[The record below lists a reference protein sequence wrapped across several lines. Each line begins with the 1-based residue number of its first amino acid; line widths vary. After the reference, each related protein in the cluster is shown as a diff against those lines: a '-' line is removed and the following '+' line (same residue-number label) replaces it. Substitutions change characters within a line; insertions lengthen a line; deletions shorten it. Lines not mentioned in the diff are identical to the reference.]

1 MTIDLPDGKALKKAL
16 SILSTGGIVIFPTDT
31 VYGIGCDAFN
41 RDAVSEIFKLKHRQR
56 DKPLVLFVSKKSHI
70 KKFATGITKTRDI
83 LIKLFLPG
91 PLTIILKAQKN
102 TPKWLLSKDLN
113 ISIRIPEYPFLIE
126 LIDTFNKPIAT
137 TSANL
142 SGKKPAIRYDE
153 LSLNADLGIR
163 NDRVCKG
170 TVSTIIDASTY
181 PFILKRKGP
190 ISVFTIERYIPVRIR
205 FDKDIKFN
213 VLFVCTGNTCRS
225 PIAEG
230 ILKELLQKKHL
241 MNINVNSCGI
251 AAYGGSKA
259 TPNAITAAKE
269 LGYNIE
275 THRSEPIGNRII
287 ENTDLIICMERAHK
301 LRIEKMFPSTAE
313 RLFLFSE
320 FVGQTGD
327 IEDPIG
333 KNLYVYRNVART
345 IEKYTKRLA
354 NVLEKRYK
362 Y

>member
-1 MTIDLPDGKALKKAL
+1 
-16 SILSTGGIVIFPTDT
+16 
-31 VYGIGCDAFN
+31 
-41 RDAVSEIFKLKHRQR
+41 
-56 DKPLVLFVSKKSHI
+56 
-70 KKFATGITKTRDI
+70 
-83 LIKLFLPG
+83 
-91 PLTIILKAQKN
+91 
-102 TPKWLLSKDLN
+102 
-113 ISIRIPEYPFLIE
+113 
-126 LIDTFNKPIAT
+126 
-137 TSANL
+137 
-142 SGKKPAIRYDE
+142 
-153 LSLNADLGIR
+153 
-163 NDRVCKG
+163 
-170 TVSTIIDASTY
+170 
-181 PFILKRKGP
+181 
-190 ISVFTIERYIPVRIR
+190 
-205 FDKDIKFN
+205 
-213 VLFVCTGNTCRS
+213 
-225 PIAEG
+225 
-230 ILKELLQKKHL
+230 